1 MRFIDR
7 EGLTPPEILFSK
19 RAEEARADVG
29 GFIEQTYSKGG
40 TRRPPAAHWLDDDAG
55 FQEDMAAQFQ
65 GLCAYCESEAPYD
78 PDKPR
83 GMIGRH
89 RPEALAQDED
99 GKTDLL
105 SYVWLMYEWEN
116 LLWICPDCARRKG
129 NLFYVENR
137 RGEPSMP
144 VAALRETE
152 GELALDPCFHEVQK
166 HLIFNVGGAVSWK
179 TSSGHATLDTLDLN
193 RSEMSYR
200 RRDAVRAVA
209 QQLRNMTVWNA
220 QGQTLS
226 ERLSG
231 PDDPVELPPHSGAA
245 TWAILD
251 FARAQDIV
259 FDGVEGFLRA
269 FVELDADRR
278 DAFHEEL
285 AGQTVQW
292 TPQDDSVKSEV
303 ATPSAKRAR
312 PVAKRAAS
320 PVKEPTRSR
329 VPDVHT
335 LPNALK
341 PITRVKIDNF
351 KALRSI
357 SFDLPDRVPDA
368 DQSPCMLLLGE
379 NAMGKSSVL
388 EAMAL
393 AVIGAREAD
402 ELDGVLKDEDVSPM
416 GLIHRPDPYH
426 WDQTADDM
434 CVQLDFLDTVT
445 PVRLEADAGDTS
457 FSGSEDCAKVVLAY
471 GPRRYFTSRKT
482 RRLRAPA
489 HRVRS
494 LFDPMD
500 MIANPIHWLAV
511 LEEPQFFAAARALRE
526 VLMLDN
532 EDDFE
537 RDDDPDT
544 PGQIYIQQNGMRV
557 AMKDLSVGFKSIIA
571 MVTDIIRE
579 MLYHF
584 DNLEFAS
591 GVVFVDEIET
601 HLHPRWKMRIMTL
614 LRRAFPKVQFIVTTH
629 DPLCLQGMY
638 DGEVF
643 VLHRAPETDHVEPVS
658 DLPSIR
664 GMRAEQILTSEF
676 FGLGSTDPETDAR
689 LARYNYLAAQIEDLT
704 ETEQSELERL
714 RRQLDDGMVLG
725 STLREQAYAEA
736 LKERNEARQVR
747 PTKVRSPRRADLKT
761 EFSSLFD
768 LGGDR

>member
-1 MRFIDR
+1 MRFIYR

-19 RAEEARADVG
+19 RAEEARADVAA
-29 GFIEQTYSKGG
+29 FIEQTYSKGG
-40 TRRPPAAHWLDDDAG
+40 TRRAPSSHWLDYDRA
-55 FQEDMAAQFQ
+55 FQEEVAQRFK
-65 GLCAYCESEAPYD
+65 GVCAYCESEAPYD
-78 PDKPR
+78 VTAEF
-83 GMIGRH
+83 GIIGRH
-89 RPEALAQDED
+89 RPEALAQGED

-116 LLWICPDCARRKG
+116 LLWVCPECARRKG
-129 NLFYVENR
+129 NRFFVDNK

-144 VAALRETE
+144 VAALREAE
-152 GELALDPCFHEVQK
+152 GELILDPCFHQMYE
-166 HLIFNVGGAVSWK
+166 HLVFDVSGAVSRR
-179 TSSGHATLDTLDLN
+179 TACGQATLDLLELNRKDLVKSRRQAVLDLADRLSDPFIWHSGGETLESCLREPDDTSRLLSHTGATTHAVLAFSETQGYIWSDPAGFLEEYSARDADDRN
-193 RSEMSYR
+193 AFVYALRNQAVGPEPIGFASEMFPSLKVEKAAPSLPTSAPKAQR
-200 RRDAVRAVA
+200 RRP
-209 QQLRNMTVWNA
+209 L
-220 QGQTLS
+220 
-226 ERLSG
+226 
-231 PDDPVELPPHSGAA
+231 
-245 TWAILD
+245 
-251 FARAQDIV
+251 
-259 FDGVEGFLRA
+259 
-269 FVELDADRR
+269 
-278 DAFHEEL
+278 
-285 AGQTVQW
+285 
-292 TPQDDSVKSEV
+292 
-303 ATPSAKRAR
+303 
-312 PVAKRAAS
+312 
-320 PVKEPTRSR
+320 
-329 VPDVHT
+329 PDVHT

-341 PITRVKIDNF
+341 PITHVEIENF
-351 KALRSI
+351 KALRKI
-357 SFDLPDRVPDA
+357 AFALPEVVPDA

-402 ELDGVLKDEDVSPM
+402 ELNGLLKDEEVSPM
-416 GLIHRPDPYH
+416 GLIHRPDPYL
-426 WDQTADDM
+426 WDQTADHM
-434 CVQLDFLDTVT
+434 RVQLDFLDTAT
-445 PVRLEADAGDTS
+445 PVLLEAGAGASRFD
-457 FSGSEDCAKVVLAY
+457 GAQDCAKVVLAY
-471 GPRRYFTSRKT
+471 GPRRYFTSRKS

-500 MIANPIHWLAV
+500 MIANPIHWLAT
-511 LEEPQFFAAARALRE
+511 LDDPQFFAAARALRE
-526 VLMLDN
+526 VLMLDD

-537 RDDDPDT
+537 RDTDPKT
-544 PGQIYIQQNGMRV
+544 PGQIYIWQNGQRV

-704 ETEQSELERL
+704 KTEQSELERL
-714 RRQLDDGMVLG
+714 RTQLDDGMVLG
-725 STLREQAYAEA
+725 TTLREQAYAEA
-736 LKERNEARQVR
+736 LKERDEARQVR

-761 EFSSLFD
+761 EFSNLFN